1 MNKDLFINCPFSD
14 DYWPLFQGVI
24 FISIYCGF
32 FPRCALEADDSSSNR
47 FEKICDL
54 IGQCDF
60 GFHDI
65 SKVELDGK
73 SKLPRFN
80 MPLELG
86 LFLAAKKFGN
96 KRQRQKS
103 CVIFD
108 SELYRYQK
116 FISDISGQDIH
127 AHHGKLAVMIDELTK
142 WFQGAANDH
151 RIPGGKQAYAKY
163 KEFKSVLPKL
173 AKAVHKR
180 STELTFFTYREFAV
194 NWIKEDLELSAQ
206 T

>member
-1 MNKDLFINCPFSD
+1 MNKDLFINCPFSN
-14 DYWPLFQGVI
+14 DYRPLFEGVV
-24 FISIYCGF
+24 FAAIYCGF

-96 KRQRQKS
+96 KRQRN
-103 CVIFD
+103 
-108 SELYRYQK
+108 LT
-116 FISDISGQDIH
+116 DIRNSFLI
-127 AHHGKLAVMIDELTK
+127 
-142 WFQGAANDH
+142 FQG
-151 RIPGGKQAYAKY
+151 K
-163 KEFKSVLPKL
+163 
-173 AKAVHKR
+173 
-180 STELTFFTYREFAV
+180 TFMHIMASSRLC
-194 NWIKEDLELSAQ
+194 WMS
-206 T
+206 